1 LPDRPGPAARQLPV
15 SWTLSAHGRRLLT
28 LAAAGLVLAL
38 LTQRPE
44 FAGLAAPA
52 LLLLATWRPHP
63 PRTLA
68 VRIESVGRPI
78 PEGETVP
85 VRVGLD
91 GQDGYETALRIVPA
105 ADITA
110 GPEVIIPRGTDREGR
125 PVRLL
130 FQPERWGSRPPG
142 AVQIVLRDYARLAEG
157 RLPVSLPAIRCV
169 PRPAGLQ
176 GTIVLSRLPARL
188 GEHSARAA
196 GEGGEF
202 GGVREFVPGDRQ
214 RRINWPATTRLGT
227 LHLSTFA
234 AERIQNVVIIADIT
248 ADVGEAGLTT
258 LDLVLRGAA
267 GAFTRYLA
275 GRDRVGLV
283 RYGGGL
289 GWIGPGQGRRHAD
302 RLMDLL
308 VQGPAAAERPSSVT
322 RLPRAALPPGALIL
336 VFTPLLDPRLI
347 ETLRDLRERG
357 FSVLVVD
364 VLNSSP
370 HHDGSTVSGLASR
383 IWQLEQQAIRFSLT
397 QIGIPVVHWDGTGGL
412 DEPLAPFTRR
422 VIAVRR

>member
-1 LPDRPGPAARQLPV
+1 M
-15 SWTLSAHGRRLLT
+15 
-28 LAAAGLVLAL
+28 
-38 LTQRPE
+38 
-44 FAGLAAPA
+44 
-52 LLLLATWRPHP
+52 
-63 PRTLA
+63 
-68 VRIESVGRPI
+68 
-78 PEGETVP
+78 
-85 VRVGLD
+85 
-91 GQDGYETALRIVPA
+91 
-105 ADITA
+105 
-110 GPEVIIPRGTDREGR
+110 
-125 PVRLL
+125 
-130 FQPERWGSRPPG
+130 
-142 AVQIVLRDYARLAEG
+142 
-157 RLPVSLPAIRCV
+157 
-169 PRPAGLQ
+169 
-176 GTIVLSRLPARL
+176 
-188 GEHSARAA
+188 

-227 LHLSTFA
+227 LPPEYLRRG
-234 AERIQNVVIIADIT
+234 AEIQNVVIIADIT

-258 LDLVLRGAA
+258 LDLALRGAA

-370 HHDGSTVSGLASR
+370 QHDGSTRRGSR
-383 IWQLEQQAIRFSLT
+383 ARI
-397 QIGIPVVHWDGTGGL
+397 
-412 DEPLAPFTRR
+412 
-422 VIAVRR
+422 